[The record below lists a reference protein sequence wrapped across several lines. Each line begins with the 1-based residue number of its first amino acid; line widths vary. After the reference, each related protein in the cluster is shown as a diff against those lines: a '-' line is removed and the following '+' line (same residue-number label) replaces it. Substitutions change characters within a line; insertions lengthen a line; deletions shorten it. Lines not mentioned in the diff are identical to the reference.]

1 MRHPHVASFPA
12 SVIGRRNHEVRGA
25 FLTCC
30 SIWSLSPPFIFAC
43 VAILW
48 LPSSSYAHAHLGVIS
63 LTNKSFLNRNGP
75 FGFRAFAHND
85 TFISADDTTHPD
97 SVPSGSSYGLTV
109 AHNIKFSG
117 VPVTHDAF
125 FLYVP
130 SKHGTPRTAAV
141 NAFESSAE
149 EGEDAAVKA
158 AALAAADLSWGSC
171 SAFCDG
177 GRQQW
182 NRTLAMNEA
191 MAGIRTV
198 ATKADEAELKGVV
211 VAALE
216 GKYGRDEWRQCHA
229 FPCGALADQAK
240 LDMVAAK
247 TGAAPLLGR
256 NLAAA
261 MVDGDC
267 GVYVELELDE
277 ACREKLLL
285 LEITT
290 DTWELLLGMN
300 NHAGLFGAP
309 PIRGAPQ
316 NDGLR
321 SGSKREPASA
331 GTPQDTAAGVDASTV
346 TAESRPSVRAT
357 AEGLD
362 SDDAGAT
369 LQLDQLMSG
378 LSFSSCLTLCQFRDD
393 CAAIIYKGDPAELA
407 RVKDHS
413 EGVETIRNASHAERT
428 SDVRQPQRHSAV
440 SVCQLIKS
448 MSLPLC
454 FKPVMSEPVLSSSA
468 SFLSHLPVPSILV
481 VKGAAL
487 TLCSPVLEDQISRVK
502 SQVDQL
508 EKQWKGTKEQSMNR
522 EREAREEAANQTPL
536 AAARFRLLALESM
549 RKLLQIRV
557 SDGGP
562 VEAGKQEEGEVV
574 SQGGGRVVAREALW
588 GTKSLLPL
596 STNSVDTDVW
606 RSQVALPLSPAC
618 PAFQWV
624 RLYAGAGCA
633 MPLLVREVSLGA
645 ERNGSW
651 QASQQ
656 VVSRRR
662 GLRKLPHGALEL
674 HRGAQGLLPKNEETT
689 TKQARLKP
697 IETVSNNSPSPSG
710 DPKSQFDRTGEKA
723 TTLALLQMKR
733 TETNAEHSMM
743 PAADDTKQAR
753 AAGVSSRE
761 TRNGDAEKGGPVMP
775 RATRATDASP
785 EGKLASSSFSPLILS
800 PLDMAPKHHED
811 GIRGALTAVRPTK
824 SRTRQK
830 EVLPFRQADH
840 SDDNGASTTRSS
852 EGAPDTDNTG
862 SVRKESKPSGA
873 HSSPPGVDF
882 MGTPQLNV
890 TDTTPPASESDL
902 KGWRECYALLM
913 RLVARQQML
922 KAVPVPE
929 EQGVAGNYWLSE
941 EDSDI
946 QDVLDRVSA
955 FSVSTKPEEVAEAKR
970 LRGII
975 RAYRQGEAALFAS
988 YDLVRENCSVYA
1000 LDVPIPSS
1008 ISTSAPISSLFPTS
1022 CVVYAPNFLLL
1033 LPPTLDAA
1041 ADPTL
1046 LRRGEG
1052 TTEASEA
1059 PNRSTEEM
1067 ELLRSLPP
1075 YTCPTS
1081 CALTGWSSWSTCE
1094 SARQYPS
1101 SVSLPHTQD
1110 QPVSAGAKWSVR
1122 VRGVTRVPFP
1132 HDACPS
1138 HVQVKLCEA
1147 SEDDEIEGAV
1157 FDTKNWE
1164 QPTSLRV
1171 AEETNVKPGGTEKH
1185 KPQTVKEQNTAAAFQ
1200 SQFDFDKSRSIDQQ
1214 MVWARALISRM
1225 PQRASRDCVLSPFS
1239 PWSECLCPEDEIR
1252 DRMQSKDTANERHR
1266 GFSQVLADS
1275 RGTASSDSARALSQ
1289 RALRATEVKAKTK
1302 RIMGAR
1308 KRSRHVLQAEI
1319 PCIGV
1324 ACQEVHLEE
1333 TETCDATTQCHAQVL
1348 EARDQQ
1354 AQQARTAKERLD
1366 IFSEQTPPRSQTTEQ
1381 QVASSSS
1388 EAADLS
1394 VEEKG
1399 RKAADGLGLADPE
1412 HKPVDGANGTFNQTA
1427 GGEANNLSP
1436 QWGDASTPSLDDI
1449 TKNDLYDITDTGLRQ
1464 GDGGQA
1470 VNVTFT
1476 VRPKRRSPII
1486 KSSSHKDQETRLDV
1500 IRDAATKSALPK
1512 TQEAV
1517 HPSPSPPTLL
1527 SASQLQL
1534 GNEKLIREHY
1544 LPELGPVSNPGG
1556 ASPRQTYASA
1566 AQPSTGP
1573 LNADDVELPTGEN
1586 ISYLNFIL
1594 MTITGSLSA
1603 LTCIFFCI
1611 ACNKKV
1617 RLMLA
1622 VGEGALPRQEE
1633 MLEQVHRRQRGRPV
1647 PAAYPQSDA
1656 SVNTSR
1662 VTSSDEKYVVDA
1674 NNQPLMA
1681 TACFSAGAS
1690 GSTPAGTQLRTS
1702 SDSKICNAQDERLV
1716 GDWGKDLGV
1725 ENLPVQRRPNC
1736 ARGPWHR
1743 PDVIGD
1749 SSVPEQPIEDW
1760 NAFFET
1766 PPNSSRESH
1775 PSSSRRLATGRVTSS
1790 PRRHMAGV
1798 RSKPDEKRES
1808 QHMREP
1814 VPGKNN
1820 EVQHRRIRS
1829 PHEAGGGENGP
1840 PDKKEEGRW
1849 HSSVRSRARASVNGE
1864 GDQADQRISNKS
1876 RRGNSASGD
1885 AHSRRHD
1892 TDLGSNKNSS
1902 ERNKEG
1908 GNQPHS
1914 SSRRGS
1920 RASRSN
1926 RNDESKDAVNRNSKT
1941 DGSNDRRSVASP
1953 VGRAHDR
1960 ESIDRDQRA

>member
-1000 LDVPIPSS
+1000 
-1008 ISTSAPISSLFPTS
+1008 
-1022 CVVYAPNFLLL
+1022 
-1033 LPPTLDAA
+1033 
-1041 ADPTL
+1041 
-1046 LRRGEG
+1046 
-1052 TTEASEA
+1052 
-1059 PNRSTEEM
+1059 
-1067 ELLRSLPP
+1067 
-1075 YTCPTS
+1075 
-1081 CALTGWSSWSTCE
+1081 
-1094 SARQYPS
+1094 
-1101 SVSLPHTQD
+1101 
-1110 QPVSAGAKWSVR
+1110 
-1122 VRGVTRVPFP
+1122 
-1132 HDACPS
+1132 
-1138 HVQVKLCEA
+1138 
-1147 SEDDEIEGAV
+1147 
-1157 FDTKNWE
+1157 
-1164 QPTSLRV
+1164 
-1171 AEETNVKPGGTEKH
+1171 
-1185 KPQTVKEQNTAAAFQ
+1185 
-1200 SQFDFDKSRSIDQQ
+1200 
-1214 MVWARALISRM
+1214 
-1225 PQRASRDCVLSPFS
+1225 
-1239 PWSECLCPEDEIR
+1239 DEIR

-1736 ARGPWHR
+1736 ARGPWVS
-1743 PDVIGD
+1743 DMLLMLLLGM
-1749 SSVPEQPIEDW
+1749 
-1760 NAFFET
+1760 
-1766 PPNSSRESH
+1766 
-1775 PSSSRRLATGRVTSS
+1775 LAI
-1790 PRRHMAGV
+1790 P
-1798 RSKPDEKRES
+1798 
-1808 QHMREP
+1808 
-1814 VPGKNN
+1814 
-1820 EVQHRRIRS
+1820 
-1829 PHEAGGGENGP
+1829 
-1840 PDKKEEGRW
+1840 
-1849 HSSVRSRARASVNGE
+1849 
-1864 GDQADQRISNKS
+1864 
-1876 RRGNSASGD
+1876 
-1885 AHSRRHD
+1885 
-1892 TDLGSNKNSS
+1892 
-1902 ERNKEG
+1902 
-1908 GNQPHS
+1908 
-1914 SSRRGS
+1914 
-1920 RASRSN
+1920 
-1926 RNDESKDAVNRNSKT
+1926 
-1941 DGSNDRRSVASP
+1941 
-1953 VGRAHDR
+1953 
-1960 ESIDRDQRA
+1960 